1 MSGAG
6 IRQIR
11 GTDMKKIKK
20 TVGQILK
27 VFHLYDFVDK
37 YYNIVKYYWK
47 KNIQT
52 RKNQAQNRKI
62 EAAVSKI
69 IQKQSAG
76 DYNGIVYIMQH
87 SYYTRDG
94 KSYISGGGER
104 YASDIAEIIYGMG
117 YKPILLQLGVPEDKT
132 PWTQKRGNLF
142 IIGINVD
149 PIFYTEVIANL
160 PAPKLAIYSG
170 YLDFGNKMYKPNIMI
185 SHGITWDNP
194 FTDVDT
200 KLIKKMIDSVES
212 LVSVDTNTISWL
224 RSTYAKS
231 LKEHPVDMQYVPNY
245 VDLRIYRPIEKNGNG
260 KIRII
265 FPRRCSPERGF
276 WLVYKV
282 LPQILDRYPNVEFD
296 FVGFIHTPDIGDA
309 IEDLK
314 RRFPEQVHHYFVDA
328 AEMYKVYQN
337 ADISLIPTLY
347 SEGTSLSCIE
357 AMACGNVV
365 ISTNIGG
372 LPNLILDS
380 YNGLLINPAETELLN
395 ALDKVLG
402 NDAFRND
409 LRMHAVEVARVFSK
423 AMWESRWK
431 EFLNLKLNG

>member
-1 MSGAG
+1 
-6 IRQIR
+6 
-11 GTDMKKIKK
+11 
-20 TVGQILK
+20 
-27 VFHLYDFVDK
+27 
-37 YYNIVKYYWK
+37 
-47 KNIQT
+47 
-52 RKNQAQNRKI
+52 
-62 EAAVSKI
+62 
-69 IQKQSAG
+69 
-76 DYNGIVYIMQH
+76 MQH

-94 KSYISGGGER
+94 KNYISGGGER
-104 YASDIAEIIYGMG
+104 YASDISEIIFRMG
-117 YKPILLQLGVPEDKT
+117 YKPILLQLGLPEDKK

-142 IIGINVD
+142 IIGINID
-149 PIFYTEVIANL
+149 PLFYTEVISEL
-160 PAPKLAIYSG
+160 PIPKLTIYSG
-170 YLDFGNKMYKPNIMI
+170 YLDFGSKMYKPNIMI

-200 KLIKKMIDSVES
+200 KLIKKMIHSVES

-245 VDLRIYRPIEKNGNG
+245 VDLETYKPVERDSTETIK
-260 KIRII
+260 II

-282 LPQILDRYPNVEFD
+282 LPEILKRYPNVVFD
-296 FVGFIHTPDIGDA
+296 FVGFIHTPDIGNA

-314 RRFPEQVHHYFVDA
+314 KRFPKQVYHYFVDA

-372 LPNLILDS
+372 LPNLILDN
-380 YNGLLINPAETELLN
+380 YNGILINPVEKDLMN
-395 ALDKVLG
+395 ALDKVLK
-402 NDAFRND
+402 NDVFRED
-409 LRMHAVEVARVFSK
+409 LRTHAVEVAKVFSK
-423 AMWESRWK
+423 AMWEKRWE
-431 EFLNLKLNG
+431 EFLKQKLNS